1 MSVQEHAP
9 AREADRDLELLGYRQ
24 QYDRNFRRFASFA
37 IAFSFI
43 SITTGIFTT
52 YGFVLANAGP
62 LGIWT
67 WPLVILGQTMVALV
81 FAALVS
87 RIPLAG
93 YSYQWM
99 SRLANP
105 YIGWLVGW
113 FVFAFLI
120 VDTVA
125 VDYALGQT
133 VIPALF
139 GYTGTI
145 DNTWAVTALLVAMQ
159 AVLICL
165 STVWSSRV
173 NNVAVAT
180 EVIGIGGLTI
190 LILIVGAIASKLA
203 FSHLF
208 SKGVVAGA
216 PNYFG
221 FGTLGHVTPFIFAF
235 LLGAFTI
242 VGFEAAGNLAEET
255 DKPERVVPRAMWL
268 SVVLSGALGF
278 AFLLAISAATHNIP
292 ALTAATTPVADIVK
306 YVLGGVVGRIFLAFV
321 TFSIF
326 SCGLVIFITASRV
339 TWAMARDERFP
350 GWQVLRRVNAR
361 LRTPLAAT
369 LLVGVLLEIVLS
381 IFATRT
387 GTLVNL
393 FSSATLMPAIIYFV
407 TVVLYVA
414 ARNKLPA
421 GRGFS
426 LGRWEWPVVAIA
438 LVWLVFE
445 LLIFRDA
452 SFKLPW
458 EYVGVMVG
466 IGLVYFVYMLV
477 VRKPM
482 TMPGMAV
489 LPEEVAAAEPQVE
502 VPPSDL
508 QRPAA

>member
-1 MSVQEHAP
+1 MAVRPDSAGS
-9 AREADRDLELLGYRQ
+9 AADRDLERFGYQ
-24 QYDRNFRRFASFA
+24 QQFNRNFRRFASFA

-52 YGFVLANAGP
+52 YGFVLGKAGP

-67 WPLVILGQTMVALV
+67 WPLVIVGQTMVALV

-105 YIGWLVGW
+105 YVGWLVGW
-113 FVFAFLI
+113 FAFAFLV

-139 GYTGTI
+139 GYTGTV
-145 DNTWAVTALLVAMQ
+145 DNTWAVTAFIVALQ
-159 AVLICL
+159 AVLICA
-165 STVWSSRV
+165 STLWTSRV
-173 NNVAVAT
+173 NNVAVGT
-180 EVIGIGGLTI
+180 EVVGIGGLTV
-190 LILIVGAIASKLA
+190 LILVVGAIASKL
-203 FSHLF
+203 FWGHLF
-208 SKGVVAGA
+208 SKGVVAGT

-221 FGTLGHVTPFIFAF
+221 FGSLTAVTPFVFAF

-242 VGFEAAGNLAEET
+242 VGFEASGNLAEET
-255 DKPERVVPRAMWL
+255 DNPEHVVPRAMWL
-268 SVVLSGALGF
+268 SVVLSGVLGF
-278 AFLLAISAATHNIP
+278 AFLIAITAGTYNIP
-292 ALTAATTPVADIVK
+292 LLTASTTPVADIVK
-306 YVLGGVVGRIFLAFV
+306 HVLGGPVGRIFLAFV

-326 SCGLVIFITASRV
+326 ACGMVIFVTVSRL
-339 TWAMARDERFP
+339 TWAMSRDQRFP
-350 GWQVLRRVNAR
+350 GWQALRRVNTSVK
-361 LRTPLAAT
+361 TPLLAT
-369 LLVGVLLEIVLS
+369 LSMGVLIEVVLAV
-381 IFATRT
+381 FARRT
-387 GTLVNL
+387 DSLFNL

-414 ARNKLPA
+414 TRNKLPA
-421 GRGFS
+421 KRGFS
-426 LGRWEWPVVAIA
+426 LGAWEWPVVVVA

-458 EYVGVMVG
+458 EYIGVMVG
-466 IGLVYFVYMLV
+466 IGLVYFVYMLAA
-477 VRKPM
+477 RKHLGL
-482 TMPGMAV
+482 PGDVV
-489 LPEEVAAAEPQVE
+489 LPEETTGPAGAGPADDAEHRRAA
-502 VPPSDL
+502 
-508 QRPAA
+508 

>member
-208 SKGVVAGA
+208 SKGVAAGA

-255 DKPERVVPRAMWL
+255 DQPERVVPRAMWL

-350 GWQVLRRVNAR
+350 AWQVVRRVNST
-361 LRTPLAAT
+361 LRTPWPRRWSWASCWRSCSRSSPRGPGRWSISSARRRSCRPLSTSSPSCSMSLPEISCLRDAASVWDAGSGRS
-369 LLVGVLLEIVLS
+369 LRSHSCGS
-381 IFATRT
+381 
-387 GTLVNL
+387 
-393 FSSATLMPAIIYFV
+393 FSSC
-407 TVVLYVA
+407 
-414 ARNKLPA
+414 
-421 GRGFS
+421 
-426 LGRWEWPVVAIA
+426 
-438 LVWLVFE
+438 
-445 LLIFRDA
+445 
-452 SFKLPW
+452 
-458 EYVGVMVG
+458 
-466 IGLVYFVYMLV
+466 
-477 VRKPM
+477 
-482 TMPGMAV
+482 
-489 LPEEVAAAEPQVE
+489 
-502 VPPSDL
+502 
-508 QRPAA
+508 

>member
-1 MSVQEHAP
+1 MATEIHGTEP
-9 AREADRDLELLGYRQ
+9 GADHDLALLGYRQ
-24 QYDRNFRRFASFA
+24 QFDRNFRRFASFA

-52 YGFVLANAGP
+52 YGFVLGKAGP

-67 WPLVILGQTMVALV
+67 WPLVIFGQTMVALI

-113 FVFAFLI
+113 FAFAFLI

-139 GYTGTI
+139 GYTGTV
-145 DNTWAVTALLVAMQ
+145 DNTWFVTAMLVAIQ
-159 AVLICL
+159 AALICL

-190 LILIVGAIASKLA
+190 LILVVGAIASKLTW
-203 FSHLF
+203 SHLF
-208 SKGVVAGA
+208 SKGVAA
-216 PNYFG
+216 ATPNYFG
-221 FGTLGHVTPFIFAF
+221 FGSLTHVTPWVFAF

-255 DKPERVVPRAMWL
+255 DRPEKVVPRAMWL

-278 AFLLAISAATHNIP
+278 VFLIAISAATHNIP

-306 YVLGGVVGRIFLAFV
+306 YVLGGIVGRIFLAFV

-326 SCGLVIFITASRV
+326 ACGLVIFITASRL

-350 GWQVLRRVNAR
+350 GWQALRTVNHA

-369 LLVGVLLEIVLS
+369 LLVGVLLEVVLA
-381 IFATRT
+381 IFAVRT
-387 GTLVNL
+387 GTLFNL

-414 ARNKLPA
+414 TRKKLPA
-421 GRGFS
+421 TRGFS
-426 LGRWEWPVVAIA
+426 LGRWEWPVVVVA
-438 LVWLVFE
+438 LVWLAFE

-458 EYVGVMVG
+458 EYIGVMVG
-466 IGLVYFVYMLV
+466 IGLVYFIYMLA

-482 TMPGMAV
+482 TMPGMTV
-489 LPEEVAAAEPQVE
+489 LPDETTEAGPHPNVAPG
-502 VPPSDL
+502 DL